1 MINNYNL
8 ILTKEEGNRKT
19 YDNVFYSM
27 DVYFDTE
34 LNIPQRVLIFE
45 KDEELSLPQLVA
57 FRDED
62 SVWQCEIHYQT
73 FKLTDETK
81 SDELSEFIH
90 SSQHGEVTARVLVTL
105 LNQLRKDSLLKSKQE
120 LTEFFGESI
129 PFKTVEEGNFD
140 EVKW

>member
-62 SVWQCEIHYQT
+62 GVWQCEIHYQA

-120 LTEFFGESI
+120 LSEYFGESI